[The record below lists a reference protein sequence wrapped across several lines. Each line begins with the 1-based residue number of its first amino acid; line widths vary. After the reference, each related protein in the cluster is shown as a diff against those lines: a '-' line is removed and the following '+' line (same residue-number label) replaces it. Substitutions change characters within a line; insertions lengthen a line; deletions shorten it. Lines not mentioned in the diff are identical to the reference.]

1 MRSFTGK
8 FLIALA
14 TGVIAAVFVAPFAA
28 AIVAALGLRFPFTRI
43 FDRTVIVTVTIAM
56 AAAARAIGVRERL
69 ERGFRRPIANIPRV
83 TRGFL
88 LAIAAIAVLVMTAA
102 TLGARAGTGSSEI
115 WREIGKYVVVAGVV
129 AVFEEGFFRALLT
142 SGMIDDYGRPAGI
155 ALSSLIY
162 ALAHVVRS
170 PAHFYVTNL
179 DLSAGIRTLALSADR
194 LGNPN
199 ILPTLL
205 GLFLIGVVLAEAF
218 VLTGTVYL
226 SIGLHAGFVVGAKMW
241 PHLTGAGRQIPSWLG
256 GWGSQPLVSGL
267 AVWIVAIVML
277 AVVRWL
283 APARTSAQQRF

>member
-1 MRSFTGK
+1 MKSFTGRF
-8 FLIALA
+8 FLALG
-14 TGVIAAVFVAPFAA
+14 TGVIAAVVVAPFAA

-43 FDRTVIVTVTIAM
+43 FDRTVIATVIIAM
-56 AAAARAIGVRERL
+56 VIAARGMTVWERL
-69 ERGFRRPIANIPRV
+69 ERGFRRPVANIPRV

-88 LAIAAIAVLVMTAA
+88 LAIAGIAVLVMTAA
-102 TLGARAGTGSSEI
+102 SLGAHAGMGSSEI
-115 WREIGKYVVVAGVV
+115 WREIGKYIVVAALV
-129 AVFEEGFFRALLT
+129 AFFEEGFFRAFLT
-142 SGMIDDYGRPAGI
+142 SGMIDDYGRPTGI

-170 PAHFYVTNL
+170 PAHFYVTSL
-179 DLSAGIRTLALSADR
+179 DLAAGMRTLAMSAER
-194 LGNPN
+194 LGNLE
-199 ILPTLL
+199 IFPTLL

-241 PHLTGAGRQIPSWLG
+241 PHLTGGGERIPSWLG

-267 AVWIVAIVML
+267 AAWIIAIVML

-283 APARTSAQQRF
+283 APARTSAQRPS